1 MIDHLFT
8 QYGHISNKE
17 LKENQQ
23 RMTATWNPG
32 TSFELLIEQIEVG
45 MEYAEAAQVPFSGAQ
60 CVTMAVTLI
69 EETGM
74 FHMELRE
81 WNAKPADDK
90 NWMTFQ
96 TFFRQAH
103 MMLLRQQDTAQQVG
117 YHSANATFCMETNES
132 ITHLANQTTHI
143 NQQLQAKDTLLQNI
157 TNQLSMMQ
165 QQMEAQA
172 KLINQMSQT
181 NGQQRPPASTSTRNN
196 TNNGLNARLRRMLQ
210 KPDNGYYCST
220 HGYICNHTS
229 ETCENPGP
237 NHIKTATHANPQG
250 GSTRGKAERGL

>member
-8 QYGHISNKE
+8 QYGHSSNKE

-23 RMTATWNPG
+23 HMTATWNPG
-32 TSFELLIEQIEVG
+32 TSFKLLIEQIEVG

-74 FHMELRE
+74 VFHMELRE
-81 WNAKPADDK
+81 WNAKPADDTK

-103 MMLLRQQDTAQQVG
+103 MMLLRQQDTAEQVG

-132 ITHLANQTTHI
+132 ITHLANQTTHL

-181 NGQQRPPASTSTRNN
+181 NGQQGPPASTTSTRNN
-196 TNNGLNARLRRMLQ
+196 TSNGLNARLRRMLLTKCIQ
-210 KPDNGYYCST
+210 DRYSMMSRYDRIIWM
-220 HGYICNHTS
+220 YV
-229 ETCENPGP
+229 
-237 NHIKTATHANPQG
+237 
-250 GSTRGKAERGL
+250 RD